1 LQVRPQGITTERREV
16 VIPDKSFSK
25 PRHSGVVYFYT
36 DTKKACFLKYS
47 GENKHN
53 PTGFVKALQVRPQG
67 ITTERREV
75 VIPDK
80 SFSKPRHSGVVYFY
94 TDTKKARFLKYTG
107 ENKHNPTGFVKAL
120 QVRPLGSRP
129 NAERS

>member
-1 LQVRPQGITTERREV
+1 
-16 VIPDKSFSK
+16 
-25 PRHSGVVYFYT
+25 
-36 DTKKACFLKYS
+36 
-47 GENKHN
+47 
-53 PTGFVKALQVRPQG
+53 LQVRPQG

-120 QVRPLGSRP
+120 QVHPQWITT
-129 NAERS
+129 ERREVVIPDKSFSKPRYNGVVYFHPGMKKLSIARK